1 MTSLN
6 NTLDEND
13 SETTLLLSSNGEQNQ
28 PIVRASYSSNSQ
40 SNSICLTSSP
50 SSTSSQLN
58 CRICL
63 MPVEPQHIKNYCLCS
78 GSTGV
83 YHKSCQLKWL
93 VISNKE
99 TCEVCN
105 YAFNFKKEYC
115 INYKFI
121 CSVSFTLGIIGIF
134 IGLVIYSFKE
144 QIILILGLFISLAIV
159 TCVNIFKT
167 SELYKLKKI
176 DLLEIDQNHNELRQN
191 SENSLNV

>member
-6 NTLDEND
+6 NALEE
-13 SETTLLLSSNGEQNQ
+13 SESASLLPSP
-28 PIVRASYSSNSQ
+28 PINERGQFISTSQSQ

-50 SSTSSQLN
+50 SSTGSQLN

-99 TCEVCN
+99 HCEVCK
-105 YAFNFKKEYC
+105 YKFNFKKEYG
-115 INYKFI
+115 INYRFI
-121 CSVSFTLGIIGIF
+121 LSISFTLGLIGLF
-134 IGLVIYSFKE
+134 IGLVVYTLKE
-144 QIILILGLFISLAIV
+144 QIILILGLFSSLAIV

-167 SELYKLKKI
+167 SEFYKLKKI
-176 DLLEIDQNHNELRQN
+176 DLLEIDSNENEMRQYS
-191 SENSLNV
+191 SESSLNV

>member
-6 NTLDEND
+6 NALDEND
-13 SETTLLLSSNGEQNQ
+13 SETALLLRSSGEISQT
-28 PIVRASYSSNSQ
+28 IVTGSYLSNSN
-40 SNSICLTSSP
+40 SNSLLNDICLTSSP

-63 MPVEPQHIKNYCLCS
+63 MSVEPQHIKNYCLCS

-93 VISNKE
+93 VISNKDK
-99 TCEVCN
+99 CEVCN
-105 YAFNFKKEYC
+105 YAFNLKKDYG
-115 INYKFI
+115 INYTFI
-121 CSVSFTLGIIGIF
+121 LSFSFTLGIIGIF
-134 IGLVIYSFKE
+134 IGFVVYIFKV
-144 QIILILGLFISLAIV
+144 QIILILGLFSSLAIV

-176 DLLEIDQNHNELRQN
+176 DLLEI
-191 SENSLNV
+191 